1 MAETDVARADGGGN
15 QQGAPLVLALAA
27 TPSEAA
33 AHRDY
38 ADGAQFDEL
47 NRNAPPAT
55 LVMRKGV
62 EIKTPERDD
71 PTLISFAWGTPRCVY
86 ELDHFLAEANNKKC
100 LWDVGAFHG
109 VYSLSFCAADP
120 SRQSL
125 AFEPS
130 PLGFEKLQANVKA
143 NPNLQIRPFC
153 AAIGDRCG
161 ELAMSYEWQH
171 LVADPNADVPAKESG
186 DKAMK
191 VPLLTIDRI
200 YEEQGIA
207 PDIVKIDVE
216 GFEYH
221 VIQGAAHLES
231 RSACDL
237 HGSASIDA
245 GAARDFALST
255 MGRSARPQL
264 SNLAHGRTRAEPP
277 AS

>member
-1 MAETDVARADGGGN
+1 
-15 QQGAPLVLALAA
+15 
-27 TPSEAA
+27 
-33 AHRDY
+33 
-38 ADGAQFDEL
+38 
-47 NRNAPPAT
+47 
-55 LVMRKGV
+55 MRKGV

-221 VIQGAAHLES
+221 VIQGAARTLKAVRPVICMEAHQSMLA
-231 RSACDL
+231 R
-237 HGSASIDA
+237 HGISLSQLWDA
-245 GAARDFALST
+245 LRGLNYQIWHMDGRELSLLPLNPPDAFAENIIC
-255 MGRSARPQL
+255 RPM
-264 SNLAHGRTRAEPP
+264 
-277 AS
+277 